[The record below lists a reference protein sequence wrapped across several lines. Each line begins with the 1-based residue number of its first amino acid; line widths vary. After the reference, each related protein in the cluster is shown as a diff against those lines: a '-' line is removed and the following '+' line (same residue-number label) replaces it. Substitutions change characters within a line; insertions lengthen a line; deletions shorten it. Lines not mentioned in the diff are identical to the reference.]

1 MLILSRVVPI
11 ISDNSSGDAS
21 FRCECHASLSCRV
34 RELAAKASRA
44 QPLPAINRRNIGDHL
59 LLVDDAHG
67 QVTHKAFK

>member
-1 MLILSRVVPI
+1 MRDLQL
-11 ISDNSSGDAS
+11 DAIAGRD
-21 FRCECHASLSCRV
+21 FVAGV
-34 RELAAKASRA
+34 RATAKASRA